1 MKGILNSTD
10 AAAWKIRWW
19 PVETSCW
26 DVPSTV
32 EIRNKDGSGD
42 GICRHGRG
50 DGWGKL

>member
-1 MKGILNSTD
+1 LKSILNSAD

-19 PVETSCW
+19 PVQTSFR
-26 DVPSTV
+26 DVPCTV

-50 DGWGKL
+50 DVGEKL